1 MNINEFNDSNNDD
14 NNIENN
20 NLVNY
25 DANSLSRLKKVYFIE
40 QYRLKEE
47 DFDGRSFEQIFRES
61 KKIVMNGGDL
71 TLSIIIIIIF
81 VIMYTLLW
89 WSEFIQVARNDFD
102 LYKCDPRYIMF
113 NGYIKP
119 KDGETA
125 FVSTGDYFQDCI
137 QPLAEEMAK
146 SKSGPTSS
154 LLSSSSSLQSSM
166 PSNMSGNMTSVKG
179 TTSSIVDSK
188 QKQQESDDS
197 TNSQTSITQLYT
209 LDITQKMAAFNT
221 ALTSMFQGINIS
233 VQSGM
238 VYLYDFF
245 GGALVEFAV
254 LITVFTTAAIAAQF
268 FTLGI
273 PNFLSI
279 PLYVLAFIFLM
290 IFVSILIIML
300 IYRSVL
306 VSVFGINPD
315 EEIKK

>member
-1 MNINEFNDSNNDD
+1 MNNNELNAHPSNNDNMEI
-14 NNIENN
+14 NNIQ
-20 NLVNY
+20 NY
-25 DANSLSRLKKVYFIE
+25 NKDSISRLKKVYFME
-40 QYRLKEE
+40 QYKLKEE
-47 DFDGRSFEQIFRES
+47 DFDGRTFEKIFEQS
-61 KKIVMNGGDL
+61 KKIVLNGGDL
-71 TLSIIIIIIF
+71 TLSILIIIAF
-81 VIMYTLLW
+81 VIIYISLG
-89 WSEFIQVARNDFD
+89 WSEFIQVARNNFE

-119 KDGETA
+119 KDGESA
-125 FVSTGDYFQDCI
+125 FLSTGDYFNECL

-146 SKSGPTSS
+146 THSAPSSS
-154 LLSSSSSLQSSM
+154 LLSSVSSQQVSM
-166 PSNMSGNMTSVKG
+166 PSNMTGNMSSVQSSLTS
-179 TTSSIVDSK
+179 IMDAK

-197 TNSQTSITQLYT
+197 TNSQTNMAQLYT
-209 LDITQKMAAFNT
+209 LDITQKMNAFNA
-221 ALTSMFQGINIS
+221 ALTGMFQGLNIS

-245 GGALVEFAV
+245 GGALVEFSV
-254 LITVFTTAAIAAQF
+254 FITIFTTAAIAAQF

-279 PLYVLAFIFLM
+279 PLFVLAFIFLM

-300 IYRSVL
+300 IYRGVL